1 MKFGHLLRLDAAD
14 AAADFGNQHG
24 KGLEALLHGGSSS
37 NVDKST
43 SVTYH
48 TTQMLICQ
56 QKLFQAWQGEFASKG

>member
-48 TTQMLICQ
+48 TTQMLIYGTL
-56 QKLFQAWQGEFASKG
+56 KLILRE